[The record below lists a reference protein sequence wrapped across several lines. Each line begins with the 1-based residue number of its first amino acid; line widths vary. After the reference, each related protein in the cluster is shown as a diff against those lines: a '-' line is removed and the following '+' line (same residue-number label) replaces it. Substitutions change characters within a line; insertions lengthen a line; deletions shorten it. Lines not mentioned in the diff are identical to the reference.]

1 MSDAVN
7 EVVLLSP
14 VKRGDT
20 WTQVFTWL
28 QDGEPLDITDAHA
41 ALQLRRKNA
50 TTPALDISDE
60 EGSLVIDGP
69 NGTVTLRVEAED
81 MADVAPARYY
91 GDLELTLAGTPT
103 TTISSQTFIIQVV
116 EDQTR

>member
-1 MSDAVN
+1 MTCSVD
-7 EVVLLSP
+7 EPICLPP

-28 QDGEPLDITDAHA
+28 QGKLPLDITGSHA
-41 ALQLRRKNA
+41 ALQLRRKRIS
-50 TTPALDISDE
+50 TPALDISDE

-69 NGTVTLRVEAED
+69 NGTVTLRVEAEA
-81 MADVAPARYY
+81 MATLVPAEYY
-91 GDLELTLAGTPT
+91 GDLELTMAGTPT
-103 TTISSQTFIIQVV
+103 TTISSQTFLLPVV